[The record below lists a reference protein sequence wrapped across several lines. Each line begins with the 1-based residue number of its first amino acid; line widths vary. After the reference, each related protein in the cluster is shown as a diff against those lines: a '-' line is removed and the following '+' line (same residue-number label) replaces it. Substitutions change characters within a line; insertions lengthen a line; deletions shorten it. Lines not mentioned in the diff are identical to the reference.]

1 MKYVLGFRCL
11 VCDQQI
17 DLRPS
22 DINDEP
28 AAGFQPVYTCP
39 SCGGNLDVIYDYPA
53 IARAFTPATLAANP
67 DPTIR
72 RWLPLLPIARA
83 ESLPPLEIG
92 GTPLYRAERLSR
104 HLGLQHLYLKDDG
117 RNPTA
122 SLKDRASAVVVAVAR
137 EHGVRVITAAS
148 SGNAGAALAGCAA
161 AAGMESVIF
170 VPHTAPRPKVA
181 QLLLFGARVLAV
193 QGTYDQAF
201 DLCLEASRLYGWY
214 NRNTGYNPFTRE
226 GKKTCALE
234 IAEQLGALPMGEGQK
249 QGTVPDKVF
258 VAVGD
263 GNIISGLWKGFR
275 DLLALGW
282 IDHLPQLIGV
292 QAEGSA
298 PLVKTWGNLV
308 ASPLQGGWSRVAIE
322 PVAAHTIADSIC
334 VGLPRDGLAALRAV
348 METGGRFVAVTDQEI
363 LMAMVLLARYAA
375 VFAEPA
381 GATGFAGLLK
391 LQEQGLVRPDERLVV
406 VVTGNGLKD
415 TESAIR
421 AGGQP
426 DYISPTVEGL
436 RRAMEGKGTS

>member
-1 MKYVLGFRCL
+1 MKHILGFRCL
-11 VCDQQI
+11 ACDRQI
-17 DLRPS
+17 DFRPL
-22 DINDEP
+22 DT
-28 AAGFQPVYTCP
+28 VYTCP
-39 SCGGNLDVIYDYPA
+39 SCGGNLDVVYDYPA
-53 IARAFTPATLAANP
+53 IARDFSPATLATNP
-67 DPTIR
+67 DLTIR

-83 ESLPPLEIG
+83 ESLPPLDIG
-92 GTPLYRAERLSR
+92 NTPLYRAERLGR

-122 SLKDRASAVVVAVAR
+122 SFKDRASAVAVAVAR
-137 EHGVRVITAAS
+137 ERGVRVITTAS
-148 SGNAGAALAGCAA
+148 SGNAGAALAGCTA

-170 VPHTAPRPKVA
+170 VPHTAPKPKVA

-234 IAEQLGALPMGEGQK
+234 IAEQLGALRGIGS
-249 QGTVPDKVF
+249 QGDGGILDKVF

-282 IDHLPQLIGV
+282 IDRLPQLIGV

-298 PLVKTWGNLV
+298 PLVKAWESL
-308 ASPLQGGWSRVAIE
+308 AALPLPSRWSQVVIQ
-322 PVAAHTIADSIC
+322 PVAAQTIADSIC

-348 METGGRFVAVTDQEI
+348 METGGRFVAVSDQEI
-363 LMAMVLLARYAA
+363 LAAMATLARHAA

-391 LQEQGLVRPDERLVV
+391 LLRQGLVQPDERIIVV
-406 VVTGNGLKD
+406 ITGSGLKD
-415 TESAIR
+415 VESAIR

-426 DYISPTVEGL
+426 EFIPPTVEGL
-436 RRAMEGKGTS
+436 RQAIEREGAS